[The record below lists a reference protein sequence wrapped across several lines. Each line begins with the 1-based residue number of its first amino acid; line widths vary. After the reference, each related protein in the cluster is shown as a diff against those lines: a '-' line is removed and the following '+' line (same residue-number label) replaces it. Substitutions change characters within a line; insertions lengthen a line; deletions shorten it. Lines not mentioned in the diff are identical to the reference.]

1 MGSNWKR
8 HLLIW
13 LAVPGGVL
21 GCWLC
26 QAPPAWAATEVAL
39 SWDANSES
47 DLAGYRIRYGTSP
60 GNHSLGVAQV
70 SAGTTTTAISG
81 LNAGLTYYFV
91 AHAFDYANNESFP
104 SNEIPAVPVTVAGPI
119 LTLSLSDSPDPVAA
133 GGNITYT
140 LNYANTGDRDATGVT
155 IGSAIPANT
164 SFFSATNGGNHSAGT
179 VTWAIGSLPPGVSGS
194 VGMTVRVNSPLTN
207 GTSIVNNASSI
218 DSIETSP
225 VTAATVTTTVTSA
238 PVLSISVSDAPDPV
252 VAGNLLAY
260 TFNYS
265 NSGNANTT
273 GAVITASVPANTTF
287 DFSTGGGTY
296 SSGVV
301 TWNLGALN
309 AGGSGTVELVVLVSS
324 GAAGTTLNG
333 GSFAIDSDQTSPV
346 SGAPAST
353 TVTTA
358 PSPTISD
365 AMEQGTTSMFILQSG
380 RHDIVVTG
388 TNFVNIATLDLGSG
402 ITINSTTV
410 NGSTQIIADITVA
423 ANATLGGRT
432 VTVTNPGGGTANYVA
447 GLEVIKTTDVNRDCR
462 IDSYD
467 LNLIAHAYGSA
478 AGDANYDAAAD
489 LNGDGVVD
497 GDDIARW
504 VAYFGQSLQVCP

>member
-13 LAVPGGVL
+13 FAVPGSLL
-21 GCWLC
+21 GCGLW
-26 QAPPAWAATEVAL
+26 QGSAAWAATEVIL

-60 GNHSLGVAQV
+60 GNHSMGVVQV
-70 SAGTTTTAISG
+70 PAGTTTTAITG
-81 LNAGLTYYFV
+81 LNAGLTYYFA

-104 SNEIPAVPVTVAGPI
+104 SNEIPAVPVTVAGAI

-140 LNYANTGDRDATGVT
+140 LDYANTGDRDATGVT
-155 IGSAIPANT
+155 IISTIPANT
-164 SFFSATNGGNHSAGT
+164 SFISAANGGSRSGST
-179 VTWAIGSLPPGVSGS
+179 VTWAIGSLPPGVSNS
-194 VGMTVRVNSPLTN
+194 VQMTVRVNSPLAN
-207 GTSIVNNASSI
+207 GTSIVNNGSSI
-218 DSIETSP
+218 DSSQTSP

-238 PVLSISVSDAPDPV
+238 PVLSIAVSDAPDPV

-260 TFNYS
+260 TFNYA

-273 GAVITASVPANTTF
+273 GAVITATVPANTTF
-287 DFSTGGGTY
+287 NYSTGGGTY

-301 TWNLGALN
+301 TWSLGSLN
-309 AGGSGTVELVVLVSS
+309 AGASGIVQLVVLVSS
-324 GAAGTTLNG
+324 GAAGTTISS

-346 SGAPAST
+346 SGAPAIT
-353 TVTTA
+353 TVTAA
-358 PSPTISD
+358 PSPTISN
-365 AMEQGTTSMFILQSG
+365 ALEQGTSSMFVLQSG

-388 TNFVNIATLDLGSG
+388 TNFINIATLSLGSG

-410 NGSTQIIADITVA
+410 NSSTRIVADITVA

-432 VTVTNPGGGTANYVA
+432 VTVTNPGGGTANKVA
-447 GLEVIKTTDVNRDCR
+447 GLEVIKTTDVNEDCR

-467 LNLIAHAYGSA
+467 LNVIAHAYGSA
-478 AGDANYDAAAD
+478 AGDANYTASAD
-489 LNGDGVVD
+489 LDGDGAVD
-497 GDDIARW
+497 GVDITLW
-504 VAYFGQSLQVCP
+504 SAYFGQPLQVCP